1 MKLDKDTLE
10 MFQYENLEND
20 KNVFIKHIKNYLSI
34 VIVDENLEEVYSIRL
49 DNDVLNKV
57 IFGESEENNVQ
68 ESEWYSWNNI

>member
-57 IFGESEENNVQ
+57 IFGESEENEL
-68 ESEWYSWNNI
+68 ESEW